1 MSIESQIK
9 AINDAGYKINNLFQ
23 LDEDFWR
30 CNVRGPDHTFS
41 EFGNGDT
48 PETALIEV
56 QRKMKKV
63 AVVVEEE
70 DFSDIL
76 GV

>member
-9 AINDAGYKINNLFQ
+9 TINAAGYKINNLFQ
-23 LDEDFWR
+23 LDENFWR
-30 CNVRGPDHTFS
+30 CNVRGPDQTFS

-48 PETALIEV
+48 PEAALIEV
-56 QRKMKKV
+56 QRKMKKIKPV
-63 AVVVEEE
+63 DE

-76 GV
+76 G